1 MNRAIWMATAFS
13 CATAIGAA
21 AQTPSATTSSKM
33 DDKTVT
39 VTGCLEDASSAPTGT
54 APKTGFVLANAT
66 MGSGSTST
74 TSGSTVGTTG
84 TTGSAAHGTSYVLE
98 GRDTELKSHVG
109 HRIEVTGTIEPKSRM
124 DPATTATP
132 GAAAAHPS
140 DDRLNV
146 TSIKMVA
153 AECTPK

>member
-1 MNRAIWMATAFS
+1 
-13 CATAIGAA
+13 
-21 AQTPSATTSSKM
+21 M
-33 DDKTVT
+33 DDKTIT
-39 VTGCLEDASSAPTGT
+39 VTGCLEDASAAPTGT

-66 MGSGSTST
+66 MGSAS

-84 TTGSAAHGTSYVLE
+84 TTGSTARGTSYALE
-98 GRDTELKSHVG
+98 GHDTELKSHVG

-132 GAAAAHPS
+132 GAAAARPS